1 MNCPNCGN
9 VVQEDALFC
18 DQCGQRLGATESG
31 QAEPG
36 APTGR
41 APRGPSDRTP
51 SGGGPH
57 DAGRPREPGP
67 SEATLCP
74 GCGAENLPGE
84 LFCAE
89 CGTPLEAPTPMEM
102 APSEQM
108 DVTDAEARLG
118 ENDPTATEATER
130 EDVPVDVLGPSDP
143 DTPSEAVSPPGGPA
157 HPELPVA
164 PADEVSDDAPRA
176 LSCMAC
182 GAEVRADDDFCFA
195 CGARL
200 ADQRGQELPAQVV
213 GGQMRE
219 IEEQQVDEPEVEEQ
233 EVAPAPPQEE
243 EQPTEAILDTCPSCG
258 ASVQPG
264 DLFCDACGAALTT
277 ATSAA
282 AVGGGE
288 AAAAPEAVAVDAGGE
303 QPFLVIAASGV
314 EIPLPQGTE
323 VLVGRED
330 PYSNVFPDVDLSPHD
345 GEEAGVSRR
354 HFKLTLAEGR
364 YAIQD
369 LGSTNYTWVNQRRLE
384 PDTPNRLSDGDEIRA
399 GRLKMIFRTRP

>member
-18 DQCGQRLGATESG
+18 DQCGQRLQASESDPELANAPQG
-31 QAEPG
+31 R
-36 APTGR
+36 APTG
-41 APRGPSDRTP
+41 PSHRTP

-57 DAGRPREPGP
+57 DSGRQRPQGP
-67 SEATLCP
+67 PQVTLCP

-89 CGTPLEAPTPMEM
+89 CGTPLEAPTPMEI

-108 DVTDAEARLG
+108 DESDAESRLG
-118 ENDPTATEATER
+118 ENDATATEEIER
-130 EDVPVDVLGPSDP
+130 ADVPVDVLGPSDP
-143 DTPSEAVSPPGGPA
+143 DMASEPVSPPGGPA
-157 HPELPVA
+157 PPELPLA
-164 PADEVSDDAPRA
+164 PAGTVSDDEARA

-182 GAEVRADDDFCFA
+182 GAEIRADDTFCFA
-195 CGARL
+195 CGVRL
-200 ADQRGQELPAQVV
+200 TNQRGGGLPSLVV
-213 GGQMRE
+213 GGQAEQVVERE
-219 IEEQQVDEPEVEEQ
+219 
-233 EVAPAPPQEE
+233 PAPPAREE
-243 EQPTEAILDTCPSCG
+243 PVELQSPEEARPDTCPSCG
-258 ASVQPG
+258 ARVSPG
-264 DLFCDACGAALTT
+264 DLFCDACGAALTS

-282 AVGGGE
+282 AVGGGQRE
-288 AAAAPEAVAVDAGGE
+288 AAPEALAVDAGGE
-303 QPFLVIAASGV
+303 QPFLVIASSGV

-364 YAIQD
+364 YAVQD

-384 PDTPNRLSDGDEIRA
+384 PDTPTRVEDGDEIRA
-399 GRLKMIFRTRP
+399 GRLKMIFRTRS